1 MRVVGGETFFFF
13 FCGEVSAK
21 YFLTLQSSTQLS
33 SAVEITE
40 NIYEYFYPL
49 IPLSGLAGGELYL
62 CVCVCVCVCAREVR
76 E

>member
-1 MRVVGGETFFFF
+1 MGGSFFFF
-13 FCGEVSAK
+13 FCGEVSAE
-21 YFLTLQSSTQLS
+21 YFLTLQSSTQLC
-33 SAVEITE
+33 SALEITE

-62 CVCVCVCVCAREVR
+62 CVCVCVCAREAR